1 MKLLVDSREKWTQRK
16 NGGRLA
22 AYLSA
27 NCDYEVKKLDVGDYM
42 FDGGSVTIDR
52 KQNLEEL
59 SRNLTNKAD
68 HARFMREVRRAFKQ
82 GIILIVL
89 CESGGNR
96 KGAVN
101 SVRDVYGWESEYTHV
116 PGWRLAEIMQHLR
129 VSYGVRFCFCDKRS
143 TGKKILEILQT
154 YENGRIER

>member
-1 MKLLVDSREKWTQRK
+1 
-16 NGGRLA
+16 
-22 AYLSA
+22 
-27 NCDYEVKKLDVGDYM
+27 M

-82 GIILIVL
+82 GIRLFVL
-89 CESGGNR
+89 CECGGNR

-101 SVRDVYGWESEYTHV
+101 SVRDVYGWQSEYTHV
-116 PGWRLAEIMQHLR
+116 PGWRLVEIMQQLR
-129 VSYGVRFCFCDKRS
+129 VGYGVRFFFCDKRN
-143 TGKKILEILQT
+143 TGKQILELLQAA
-154 YENGRIER
+154 ENNEL